1 LKILSKTSTRF
12 QQNLHP
18 GAGISQPSLT
28 LRGVPLQV
36 DPGGEKKKDRKTRR
50 LAARGVALEPARQ
63 EIFKPDRPETNSL
76 DFQQQPATK
85 LCISP
90 VEITIVPSK
99 LWM

>member
-1 LKILSKTSTRF
+1 VE
-12 QQNLHP
+12 NP
-18 GAGISQPSLT
+18 
-28 LRGVPLQV
+28 
-36 DPGGEKKKDRKTRR
+36 RKTRR
-50 LAARGVALEPARQ
+50 LAARGVPLKPARQ

-99 LWM
+99 LWMYVN